1 MLEVA
6 YPKASVA
13 VAQAKRKGS
22 FEVSLNGNVIF
33 SKLDSFGPA
42 KDRAALP
49 VPKELVLTT
58 ISQHL
63 TSEKPQNPPKAP
75 KSGEKIG
82 RKKAIVSESQTS
94 QASSSSSSL
103 SSSTSARA
111 LRKKPVTKKN

>member
-1 MLEVA
+1 MA

-33 SKLDSFGPA
+33 SKLDSFGPT

-63 TSEKPQNPPKAP
+63 TSEKPHNPPKAP

-94 QASSSSSSL
+94 QASSSSSSSS